1 LSGHPNR
8 IRIIGGVWRS
18 RQISV
23 LSQEGLRPSS
33 DRVRETLFNWLGQ
46 DLSGLKVL
54 DAFAGSGA
62 LGFESASRDAK
73 EVILIEKDKKIVAQ
87 LQSQYQLLLSS
98 PIQGNLK
105 VIQGDGIV
113 HMGQANTAT
122 YHLIFLDPPF
132 SQPELLKQAVVEAA
146 RICDD
151 HSGGGIYIECP
162 TTQDLLELELLMPN
176 WACSR
181 QMQTTQTKAAL
192 FRRTSG

>member
-1 LSGHPNR
+1 MSGHPNR

-73 EVILIEKDKKIVAQ
+73 EVVLIEKDKKIVAQ

-105 VIQGDGIV
+105 VMQGDGII
-113 HMGQANTAT
+113 HMGQANTAA

-132 SQPELLKQAVVEAA
+132 NQPALLKQAVVKL
-146 RICDD
+146 
-151 HSGGGIYIECP
+151 P
-162 TTQDLLELELLMPN
+162 VFVMTTLGAEFILNVRLL
-176 WACSR
+176 
-181 QMQTTQTKAAL
+181 KI
-192 FRRTSG
+192 F

>member
-73 EVILIEKDKKIVAQ
+73 EVV
-87 LQSQYQLLLSS
+87 
-98 PIQGNLK
+98 
-105 VIQGDGIV
+105 
-113 HMGQANTAT
+113 
-122 YHLIFLDPPF
+122 
-132 SQPELLKQAVVEAA
+132 
-146 RICDD
+146 
-151 HSGGGIYIECP
+151 ECP
-162 TTQDLLELELLMPN
+162 ITQDLLELELLMPN

>member
-1 LSGHPNR
+1 MSGHPNR

-73 EVILIEKDKKIVAQ
+73 EVVLIEKDKKIVAQ

-105 VIQGDGIV
+105 VMQGDGII
-113 HMGQANTAT
+113 HMGQANTC
-122 YHLIFLDPPF
+122 
-132 SQPELLKQAVVEAA
+132 LL
-146 RICDD
+146 
-151 HSGGGIYIECP
+151 
-162 TTQDLLELELLMPN
+162 
-176 WACSR
+176 
-181 QMQTTQTKAAL
+181 
-192 FRRTSG
+192 

>member
-1 LSGHPNR
+1 MSGHPNR

-73 EVILIEKDKKIVAQ
+73 EVVLIEKDKKIVAQ

-105 VIQGDGIV
+105 VMQGDGII
-113 HMGQANTAT
+113 HMGQANTAS

-132 SQPELLKQAVVEAA
+132 NQPDLLKQAVVEAA

-151 HSGGGIYIECP
+151 HSEGGIYIECP
-162 TTQDLLELELLMPN
+162 ITQDLLELELLMPN
-176 WACSR
+176 WTCSR

>member
-1 LSGHPNR
+1 MSGHPNR

-73 EVILIEKDKKIVAQ
+73 EVVLIEKDKKIVAQ

-105 VIQGDGIV
+105 VMQGDGII
-113 HMGQANTAT
+113 HMGQANTAA

-132 SQPELLKQAVVEAA
+132 NQPALLKQAVVEAA

-151 HSGGGIYIECP
+151 RSGGGIYIECP

>member
-1 LSGHPNR
+1 MSGHPNR

-73 EVILIEKDKKIVAQ
+73 EVVLIEKDKKIVAQ

-105 VIQGDGIV
+105 VMQGDGII

-122 YHLIFLDPPF
+122 YHLIFLENNKF
-132 SQPELLKQAVVEAA
+132 
-146 RICDD
+146 
-151 HSGGGIYIECP
+151 Y
-162 TTQDLLELELLMPN
+162 
-176 WACSR
+176 
-181 QMQTTQTKAAL
+181 L
-192 FRRTSG
+192 FYLSY